1 MQTAKWIWGHFHAVN
16 DYFDKIRSFP
26 SSSLHMSSPLPV
38 MPFHLTLTPHNPHSA
53 LLLGLNIFK
62 GIKVQKTACLIS
74 NSPWDCRFD
83 LRALKRWRELRRESE
98 QGGRE
103 MDKDIRCWK
112 NKIWNQCTSC
122 KQPLAPTWNTRLIRI
137 QSWKCT
143 WLKTPQNKR
152 KSIFTHAGLKEEKS
166 TFLVPKSMRVHSSG
180 PITG

>member
-1 MQTAKWIWGHFHAVN
+1 
-16 DYFDKIRSFP
+16 
-26 SSSLHMSSPLPV
+26 MSSPLPV
-38 MPFHLTLTPHNPHSA
+38 MPFHPTLTPHNPHSA

-112 NKIWNQCTSC
+112 
-122 KQPLAPTWNTRLIRI
+122 KQDMKPMHILQAAVGSNMKYETRTYTELEMHL
-137 QSWKCT
+137 T
-143 WLKTPQNKR
+143 
-152 KSIFTHAGLKEEKS
+152 
-166 TFLVPKSMRVHSSG
+166 
-180 PITG
+180 